1 MADADV
7 ARTPTM
13 SAMSFDF
20 SYRPLTY
27 WPTQVSADGDLY
39 GTGEAKARVIA
50 RLSMDG
56 YMSGSNINLAAQNVG
71 QSRIVYSI
79 YDDEPDCE
87 LKYTF
92 SPVESQHPLTMGEVI
107 TLLESTICTDS
118 VPEYGLV
125 IKGQLQY
132 NTDCE
137 VEDIPSF
144 IRVTSAY
151 YSQLQTYFAERIP
164 EWLVECEKSKK
175 QNYMHDEMMESIKS
189 LPHLRVV
196 RSDDEVMGFMKSL
209 TDLPKR

>member
-1 MADADV
+1 M
-7 ARTPTM
+7 TM
-13 SAMSFDF
+13 RFDF

-27 WPTQVSADGDLY
+27 WPTQVSADGALSEIS
-39 GTGEAKARVIA
+39 EAKPRVIA

-56 YMSGSNINLAAQNVG
+56 YMSGSNINLAAQRVG
-71 QSRIVYSI
+71 QSRIFYSV

-92 SPVESQHPLTMGEVI
+92 SPVESQHPITMGEVI
-107 TLLESTICTDS
+107 TLLKSTVCTDAT
-118 VPEYGLV
+118 PEYGLV

-137 VEDIPSF
+137 VEEIPSF

-164 EWLVECEKSKK
+164 EWLVECERSKRQLFSEDDFSK
-175 QNYMHDEMMESIKS
+175 Y

-196 RSDDEVMGFMKSL
+196 R
-209 TDLPKR
+209 

>member
-1 MADADV
+1 M
-7 ARTPTM
+7 TM
-13 SAMSFDF
+13 RFDF
-20 SYRPLTY
+20 SYRPPTY
-27 WPTQVSADGDLY
+27 WPIQVSADGDLC
-39 GTGEAKARVIA
+39 GTSETKARVIA

-56 YMSGSNINLAAQNVG
+56 YMSGSNINLAAQRVG
-71 QSRIVYSI
+71 RSRIVYSI

-107 TLLESTICTDS
+107 TLLESTVCTSS
-118 VPEYGLV
+118 VPEYALV
-125 IKGQLQY
+125 IKGTLQY

-144 IRVTSAY
+144 IRLTSAC

-164 EWLVECEKSKK
+164 EWLVECEKNKDPNFS
-175 QNYMHDEMMESIKS
+175 DSIDMLKY

-196 RSDDEVMGFMKSL
+196 RSDEEMMEFMKSIP
-209 TDLPKR
+209 DLPVIKK

>member
-1 MADADV
+1 M
-7 ARTPTM
+7 TM
-13 SAMSFDF
+13 DFDF

-27 WPTQVSADGDLY
+27 WPTLVSADGALRE
-39 GTGEAKARVIA
+39 TSEANARVIA

-56 YMSGSNINLAAQNVG
+56 YMSGSNINLAAQHVG

-107 TLLESTICTDS
+107 TLLESTVCTDS

-125 IKGQLQY
+125 LKGALQY

-137 VEDIPSF
+137 VEEIPSF
-144 IRVTSAY
+144 IRLTSAY
-151 YSQLQTYFAERIP
+151 YPQLQTYFAERIP
-164 EWLVECEKSKK
+164 EWLVECEERKK
-175 QNYMHDEMMESIKS
+175 PLLTDGEILKH
-189 LPHLRVV
+189 LPRLWVI
-196 RSDDEVMGFMKSL
+196 RSDS
-209 TDLPKR
+209 